1 MKFLLTWVGVL
12 VGSVALGAGLYTV
25 VVAPATGGLD
35 VSGRTATPNPR
46 PVELQA
52 SPRPQGQSVESSQTA
67 ITQPDPTDHAEHF
80 SAEADDREGSDE
92 DVSSTWR
99 DDEDD
104 SESDAGETE
113 TQRGS
118 QSSDSSDSE
127 DGDDGDDGDDGE
139 ASGDSDHS
147 SHSDESDD

>member
-92 DVSSTWR
+92 D
-99 DDEDD
+99 D